1 MSYRHVS
8 VTQSRPESRLFP
20 ALSVSNSPLKC
31 WDDTWHITISRP
43 GPDYPHRPWA
53 TLALHLYQG
62 PSTFANSNHH
72 TWAAHVRFEKSA
84 LCHNKQFIDRVT
96 LLRTKSLSF
105 YFQIWRSFNQHDKSW
120 SEDTFSCLSQM
131 TRVIFVIRVPGT
143 DTLILILQ
151 FYLNTRKYED
161 TLSWNQISLSAGFPQ
176 FPCFMLRAAVLNV
189 TNLSSE

>member
-62 PSTFANSNHH
+62 PSIFEKNNHH
-72 TWAAHVRFEKSA
+72 TRDNHIRFEKSV

-176 FPCFMLRAAVLNV
+176 FPCFMLSWEQRF
-189 TNLSSE
+189 